1 MSTQTYTPLNG
12 AQSLIYTQTN
22 LRRAFPDFEEGEVAS
37 IYLRNDHCIVARID
51 GSHETYERQLVVN
64 AYLDFRSRL
73 KDFFSYLGPNYRGPS
88 PWRNEMYVM
97 FKGWHH
103 AHALGHLSRNAQLQ
117 TLLADKF
124 TRIQHEEE
132 LLALIQSDQADI
144 GHLVAP
150 NGIRLQDRPISLD
163 GELDD
168 QPKSQPMRSEPYCS
182 CGSFQSQFRHLSL
195 FEKEIPGFKPDC
207 IHLRWHR
214 RWIQHLGQLTQV
226 RNNARNGQP
235 SNVVAWWYAPPSDGN
250 SDGNFVL
257 LHTKSGAQAPAT
269 HWRLYGRGKTFTQ
282 HDAWTL
288 FNNMMEADYLP
299 IPGKYLEQLKP
310 FVKNNQLVSTNA

>member
-37 IYLRNDHCIVARID
+37 IHLRNDHCIVARID

-182 CGSFQSQFRHLSL
+182 CGSFQSQLNPNPCVANLTAHVGPFNLSSVIFL
-195 FEKEIPGFKPDC
+195 YSRKKYQALNQIAS
-207 IHLRWHR
+207 I
-214 RWIQHLGQLTQV
+214 
-226 RNNARNGQP
+226 
-235 SNVVAWWYAPPSDGN
+235 SDG
-250 SDGNFVL
+250 
-257 LHTKSGAQAPAT
+257 T
-269 HWRLYGRGKTFTQ
+269 
-282 HDAWTL
+282 DAGSST
-288 FNNMMEADYLP
+288 
-299 IPGKYLEQLKP
+299 
-310 FVKNNQLVSTNA
+310 LVS